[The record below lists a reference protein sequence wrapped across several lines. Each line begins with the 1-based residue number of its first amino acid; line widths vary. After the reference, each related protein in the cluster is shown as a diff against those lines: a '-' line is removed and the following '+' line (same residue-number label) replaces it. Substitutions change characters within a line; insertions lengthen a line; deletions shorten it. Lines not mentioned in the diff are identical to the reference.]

1 MRSTITRSAR
11 FFALTAALIISRG
24 VWSQTIFLEEFDG
37 GASTTGFVVDQT
49 NVTDCRW
56 EFAPDSAKQAG
67 AVTDSEYE
75 SLRQT
80 IMKRPN

>member
-1 MRSTITRSAR
+1 MTSIRILSTALAVSLVLLSLGGCVSSSRS
-11 FFALTAALIISRG
+11 
-24 VWSQTIFLEEFDG
+24 
-37 GASTTGFVVDQT
+37 
-49 NVTDCRW
+49 NVTVQESVKFSKGQELNDLMR
-56 EFAPDSAKQAG
+56 AKQAG

>member
-1 MRSTITRSAR
+1 MSTNRTITTGVALAI
-11 FFALTAALIISRG
+11 ALTGMSGCVSSSR
-24 VWSQTIFLEEFDG
+24 S
-37 GASTTGFVVDQT
+37 
-49 NVTDCRW
+49 NVTVLESVKFSKGQELNDLMR
-56 EFAPDSAKQAG
+56 AKQAN

>member
-1 MRSTITRSAR
+1 MTFTRTLCTSLSLSLALLSLGGCVSSSRS
-11 FFALTAALIISRG
+11 
-24 VWSQTIFLEEFDG
+24 
-37 GASTTGFVVDQT
+37 
-49 NVTDCRW
+49 NVTVQESVKFSKGQELNDLMR
-56 EFAPDSAKQAG
+56 AKQAG

>member
-1 MRSTITRSAR
+1 MNTI
-11 FFALTAALIISRG
+11 
-24 VWSQTIFLEEFDG
+24 QTISAGVVLAIGMAGLG
-37 GASTTGFVVDQT
+37 GCVSSSRS
-49 NVTDCRW
+49 NVTVQESVKFSKGQELNDLMR
-56 EFAPDSAKQAG
+56 AKQAN

>member
-1 MRSTITRSAR
+1 MTIIRTLSTSIAAS
-11 FFALTAALIISRG
+11 FVLLTAVGCVSSSR
-24 VWSQTIFLEEFDG
+24 S
-37 GASTTGFVVDQT
+37 
-49 NVTDCRW
+49 NVTVQESVKFSKGQELNDLMR
-56 EFAPDSAKQAG
+56 AKQAG

>member
-1 MRSTITRSAR
+1 MPRGTVQESVKFSKGQELNDLMR
-11 FFALTAALIISRG
+11 
-24 VWSQTIFLEEFDG
+24 
-37 GASTTGFVVDQT
+37 
-49 NVTDCRW
+49 
-56 EFAPDSAKQAG
+56 AKQAG